1 MRVDHNN
8 LNIDNI
14 YVDIY
19 FDSYG
24 DIDVDILHDIN
35 VNFVLDQAWMP
46 IVRVQ
51 LVWAVR
57 PRTV

>member
-19 FDSYG
+19 FNSYSN
-24 DIDVDILHDIN
+24 INVDILLDIN
-35 VNFVLDQAWMP
+35 VNFDLDQAWMP
-46 IVRVQ
+46 IVQVQ